1 MAGSLMMFVK
11 IFWSVMQIIHIDGW
25 SFYMLSIMLIHS
37 LLNVMTVIS
46 VAVFFI
52 EPERTRC
59 YLQKAK
65 QKFFS
70 WKNLT

>member
-1 MAGSLMMFVK
+1 MVGSLMVLVK

-46 VAVFFI
+46 VATFFI

-65 QKFFS
+65 QKS
-70 WKNLT
+70 L